1 MATLTFESI
10 LSDSTVVSPQER
22 NEGNI
27 DVDQASA
34 VMPDTAIT
42 PGRRCEVRMDYRCM
56 CSYEV
61 LQAIDEELSV
71 IEQGNAFALNWS
83 TEGMLL
89 FMALAPHVKQLIE
102 VHTPR
107 SEWGRTANVFEVRWT
122 RSVQVESF
130 GNLYLVGCRL
140 IFGPCHD
147 LSRSSNRS
155 RRRVFGTRERV
166 TKARRERYVV

>member
-1 MATLTFESI
+1 MTMQNLEATL
-10 LSDSTVVSPQER
+10 SPYAAVTLQKQ
-22 NEGNI
+22 NVGNI

-34 VMPDTAIT
+34 VMPDAAIP
-42 PGRRCEVRMDYRCM
+42 PGRRCEGRMDYRCM

-71 IEQGNAFALNWS
+71 IEQGTAFALNWS

-102 VHTPR
+102 VRTPR
-107 SEWGRTANVFEVRWT
+107 SEKGLTVNVFEVRWAKP
-122 RSVQVESF
+122 VQVESF

-140 IFGPCHD
+140 IFGPCHY

-155 RRRVFGTRERV
+155 RRRLFGTRERA
-166 TKARRERYVV
+166 TKARRE

>member
-1 MATLTFESI
+1 MTMQNLEATL
-10 LSDSTVVSPQER
+10 SPYAAVTLQEQ
-22 NEGNI
+22 NVENI

-34 VMPDTAIT
+34 VMPDTAIP
-42 PGRRCEVRMDYRCM
+42 PGRRCEGRMDYRCM

-89 FMALAPHVKQLIE
+89 FMALAPRVKQLIE
-102 VHTPR
+102 VRTPR
-107 SEWGRTANVFEVRWT
+107 SEKGRTANVFEVRWA
-122 RSVQVESF
+122 RPVQVESF

-140 IFGPCHD
+140 IFGPCHY

-155 RRRVFGTRERV
+155 RRRLFGTREQA
-166 TKARRERYVV
+166 TKARRE

>member
-1 MATLTFESI
+1 MTMRNLEAKFSPYAAVTL
-10 LSDSTVVSPQER
+10 QEQ
-22 NEGNI
+22 NVGNI

-71 IEQGNAFALNWS
+71 IEQGNAFAFNWS

-140 IFGPCHD
+140 LFGPCHD

-155 RRRVFGTRERV
+155 RRLLFGTRGRSTNV
-166 TKARRERYVV
+166 RRE

>member
-1 MATLTFESI
+1 MTMQNLEAAFPLYAAVTRQKQN
-10 LSDSTVVSPQER
+10 V
-22 NEGNI
+22 GNI

-34 VMPDTAIT
+34 VMPDTAIP
-42 PGRRCEVRMDYRCM
+42 PGRRCEGRMDYRCM

-71 IEQGNAFALNWS
+71 IEQGNAFALNRS

-89 FMALAPHVKQLIE
+89 FMVLAPHVKQLIE
-102 VHTPR
+102 VHTAR
-107 SEWGRTANVFEVRWT
+107 SEKSRTANVFEVRWA
-122 RSVQVESF
+122 RPVQVELL
-130 GNLYLVGCRL
+130 GDLYLVGCRL
-140 IFGPCHD
+140 IFGPCHY

-155 RRRVFGTRERV
+155 RRRLLQTREQA